1 MRRVGVGAVNTAKK
15 TPLEEELTKKVD
27 KLKKEN
33 IQLKAENK
41 ELTAKVKKF
50 EAKAVENKE

>member
-15 TPLEEELTKKVD
+15 TPLEEELAKKVE

-33 IQLKAENK
+33 SQLKAENK
-41 ELTAKVKKF
+41 ELTAKVKEL
-50 EAKAVENKE
+50 EAKAVKE